1 MSLRVASIEPVN
13 RNTLQAGFGR
23 RAGSSGDDCP
33 KSSTLF
39 LYVSIPAGQKFAN
52 SVLHRCYLPKVED
65 LGHCPRDQ
73 ARLGEVRRGAR
84 GSDTE
89 VGELEDLEAVI
100 EKQVRAD

>member
-1 MSLRVASIEPVN
+1 M
-13 RNTLQAGFGR
+13 
-23 RAGSSGDDCP
+23 
-33 KSSTLF
+33 
-39 LYVSIPAGQKFAN
+39 
-52 SVLHRCYLPKVED
+52 LHRCYLPKVED

-100 EKQVRAD
+100 EKHVRAD